1 MIDDHDAHDFFFF
14 FVFSSFSSFFFFLFV
29 FSTVLPRRTTLPPP
43 DTPCSRLSRFR
54 RERTTSNL
62 SEDACSLVVRRRMRR
77 RKRWG
82 AKEKEKRAVTRSL
95 RGGSVGSVSESE
107 TAGPTRGEG
116 SLFVALNFEVI
127 LLTFFATCH
136 YIAFRR
142 LIY

>member
-1 MIDDHDAHDFFFF
+1 MPQLFLSFLFLFFFF
-14 FVFSSFSSFFFFLFV
+14 FFFSFSF

-43 DTPCSRLSRFR
+43 DTPCSRLSRFK

-107 TAGPTRGEG
+107 TAGPMRGED